1 MRCKDEVFT
10 SLRPLRNSDKVA
22 GDTRARTDRSFAL
35 TSNFSSVMRKA
46 SRIPTRW
53 PYLGFISKMQ
63 QKWNIPKIH
72 GNSAILLKITESTN
86 VAGGVEGQGLE
97 LDSNLFY

>member
-1 MRCKDEVFT
+1 M
-10 SLRPLRNSDKVA
+10 
-22 GDTRARTDRSFAL
+22 
-35 TSNFSSVMRKA
+35 
-46 SRIPTRW
+46 
-53 PYLGFISKMQ
+53 GFISKMQ

>member
-1 MRCKDEVFT
+1 
-10 SLRPLRNSDKVA
+10 
-22 GDTRARTDRSFAL
+22 
-35 TSNFSSVMRKA
+35 
-46 SRIPTRW
+46 
-53 PYLGFISKMQ
+53 MQ
-63 QKWNIPKIH
+63 QKWNILKIH